1 MLKFK
6 LSSSRLLLAPAVYPS
21 FHWIWFSSHSH
32 AKVWVHQILHYFQKR
47 CTSFDASKHYLTS
60 LIFCDKI
67 GILLQNITGY
77 SFCIGDQRIL
87 QLLRTF
93 LPLNFDGLSYFTPFS
108 CCFIYI
114 YHIDTS
120 TPKKGTIR
128 QAFARTSRITSRCFL
143 WWLVH

>member
-6 LSSSRLLLAPAVYPS
+6 LSSSPLLLAPAVYPS
-21 FHWIWFSSHSH
+21 FIDLIFFTLSCKSLGSPNF
-32 AKVWVHQILHYFQKR
+32 ALLPKR

-67 GILLQNITGY
+67 GILSQNITWY

-143 WWLVH
+143 W